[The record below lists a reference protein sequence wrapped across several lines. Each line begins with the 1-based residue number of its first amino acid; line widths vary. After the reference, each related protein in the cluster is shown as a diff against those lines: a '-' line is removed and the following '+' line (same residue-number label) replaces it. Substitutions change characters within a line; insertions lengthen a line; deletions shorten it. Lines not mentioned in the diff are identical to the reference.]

1 MPVYMHMTYCI
12 VCSHNVHMYM
22 LYIIYYDHDI
32 AFLSI
37 VLYPTPFQFNGVELP
52 CNTILHAEP
61 ADMDYKNRNTNPS
74 SNTGAQVA
82 VEAEIVAKR
91 QSDKVQSKEEEEE
104 EGEQEDDADLVDF
117 FASLE

>member
-1 MPVYMHMTYCI
+1 MIMISHFFQLCCI
-12 VCSHNVHMYM
+12 H
-22 LYIIYYDHDI
+22 
-32 AFLSI
+32 
-37 VLYPTPFQFNGVELP
+37 PTPFQFNGVELP

-74 SNTGAQVA
+74 NSIGTKVA
-82 VEAEIVAKR
+82 VEADMVAKR

-104 EGEQEDDADLVDF
+104 EQEDDADLVDF